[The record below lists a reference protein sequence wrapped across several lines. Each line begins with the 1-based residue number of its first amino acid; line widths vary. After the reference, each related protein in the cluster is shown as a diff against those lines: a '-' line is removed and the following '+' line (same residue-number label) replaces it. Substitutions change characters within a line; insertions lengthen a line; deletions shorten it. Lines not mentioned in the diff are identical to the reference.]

1 MHEIID
7 LVTHTLKDTLNLLPF
22 LLVAFLIIEL
32 IEHKLTNRTK
42 KIIEKSG
49 KLGPLLGSS
58 LGMIPQCGFSVLA
71 TNLYITRII
80 SLGTLIAIYL
90 STSDEMLPILL
101 SRNANLS
108 VILSLLFTKFIIGV
122 IAGFIIDFVINR
134 RNKKEH
140 KKVKEDYTIC
150 DDEHCHCDEENIF
163 VSSLMHTLKTYIFI
177 FIVTFILNVIMH
189 EFGNEF
195 IENIFMKNNIF
206 APFISSLIGLIPN
219 CGASVVLTELYLS
232 NIISYSSL
240 ISGLL
245 TGSGVAILVLFRNN
259 KNMKENLLVLSLIY
273 LIGAFSGV
281 IINILSNFM

>member
-1 MHEIID
+1 MHEIIH

-22 LLVAFLIIEL
+22 LLIAFLIIEL
-32 IEHKLTNRTK
+32 IEHKLTNKTK

-58 LGMIPQCGFSVLA
+58 LGVIPQCGFSVLA

-101 SRNANLS
+101 SRNASFS
-108 VILSLLFTKFIIGV
+108 VILSLLFIKFIIGV
-122 IAGFIIDFVINR
+122 ISGFIIDFVIN
-134 RNKKEH
+134 KKEH
-140 KKVKEDYTIC
+140 KKIKEDYTIC
-150 DDEHCHCDEENIF
+150 DDEHCHCDEKNIF
-163 VSSLMHTLKTYIFI
+163 ISSLMHTLKTYIFI
-177 FIVTFILNVIMH
+177 FIVTFILNVVMH

-195 IENIFMKNNIF
+195 IENIFMKNNIL

-219 CGASVVLTELYLS
+219 CGASVILTELYLS
-232 NIISYSSL
+232 NVISYSSL

-281 IINILSNFM
+281 VISIFM

>member
-1 MHEIID
+1 MHEFIHLLI
-7 LVTHTLKDTLNLLPF
+7 HTLKDTIGLLPF
-22 LLVAFLIIEL
+22 LLIAFLIIEL
-32 IEHKLTNRTK
+32 IEHKLTNKTK

-80 SLGTLIAIYL
+80 SLGTLISIYL

-101 SRNANLS
+101 SRNAGVS
-108 VILSLLFTKFIIGV
+108 IILNLLFTKFIIGM
-122 IAGFIIDFVINR
+122 ISGFIIDFIL
-134 RNKKEH
+134 RNKEDKH
-140 KKVKEDYTIC
+140 MEDYTIC

-163 VSSLMHTLKTYIFI
+163 ISSLKHTLKTFIFI
-177 FIVTFILNVIMH
+177 FIITFILNFIMH

-195 IENIFMKNNIF
+195 IEKIFMKNNVF

-219 CGASVVLTELYLS
+219 CGASVILTELYLS
-232 NIISYSSL
+232 NVISYSSV
-240 ISGLL
+240 IAGLL

-259 KNMKENLLVLSLIY
+259 KNIKENLIVLTLVY
-273 LIGAFSGV
+273 FIGAFSGV
-281 IINILSNFM
+281 IINIISSFM

>member
-1 MHEIID
+1 MHEVLHLII
-7 LVTHTLKDTLNLLPF
+7 HTLKDTLNLLPF

-163 VSSLMHTLKTYIFI
+163 TSSLKHTLKTYIFI
-177 FIVTFILNVIMH
+177 FIVTFMLNFIMH
-189 EFGNEF
+189 EFGNDF
-195 IENIFMKNNIF
+195 IENIFMKNNIL
-206 APFISSLIGLIPN
+206 APFI
-219 CGASVVLTELYLS
+219 
-232 NIISYSSL
+232 
-240 ISGLL
+240 
-245 TGSGVAILVLFRNN
+245 
-259 KNMKENLLVLSLIY
+259 
-273 LIGAFSGV
+273 
-281 IINILSNFM
+281 

>member
-1 MHEIID
+1 MHEIIH
-7 LVTHTLKDTLNLLPF
+7 LITHTLKDTLNLLPF

-32 IEHKLTNRTK
+32 IEHKLTNKTK

-58 LGMIPQCGFSVLA
+58 LGVIPQCGFSVLA

-101 SRNANLS
+101 SRNASFS
-108 VILSLLFTKFIIGV
+108 VILSLLFIKFIIGV
-122 IAGFIIDFVINR
+122 ISGFIIDFVIN
-134 RNKKEH
+134 KKEH
-140 KKVKEDYTIC
+140 KKIKEDYTIC
-150 DDEHCHCDEENIF
+150 DDEHCHCDEKNIF
-163 VSSLMHTLKTYIFI
+163 ISSLMHTLKTYIFI
-177 FIVTFILNVIMH
+177 FIVTFILNVVMH

-195 IENIFMKNNIF
+195 IENIFMKNNIL

-219 CGASVVLTELYLS
+219 CGASVILTELYLS
-232 NIISYSSL
+232 NVISYSSL

-281 IINILSNFM
+281 VISIFM

>member
-1 MHEIID
+1 MHEFIHLIP
-7 LVTHTLKDTLNLLPF
+7 HTLKDTLNLLPF

-32 IEHKLTNRTK
+32 IEHKLTNKTK

-49 KLGPLLGSS
+49 KLGPLLGSV
-58 LGMIPQCGFSVLA
+58 LGVIPQCGFSVLA

-101 SRNANLS
+101 SRNASFS

-134 RNKKEH
+134 KNKIEH
-140 KKVKEDYTIC
+140 KKIKEDYTIC

-163 VSSLMHTLKTYIFI
+163 ISSLMHTLKTYIFI
-177 FIVTFILNVIMH
+177 FIITFILNVIMH

-219 CGASVVLTELYLS
+219 CGASVILTELYLS
-232 NIISYSSL
+232 NAISYSSL

-259 KNMKENLLVLSLIY
+259 KNMDENLLVLALVY

-281 IINILSNFM
+281 VINILSNFI

>member
-1 MHEIID
+1 MHEIIH
-7 LVTHTLKDTLNLLPF
+7 LIIHTLKDTLNLLPF

-32 IEHKLTNRTK
+32 IEHKLTNKTK

-49 KLGPLLGSS
+49 KLGPLLGST
-58 LGMIPQCGFSVLA
+58 LGVIPQCGFSVLA

-101 SRNANLS
+101 SRNAS
-108 VILSLLFTKFIIGV
+108 FTVIFSLLFTKFIIGV
-122 IAGFIIDFVINR
+122 IAGFIIDFVIN
-134 RNKKEH
+134 KKESI
-140 KKVKEDYTIC
+140 KIKEDYTIC
-150 DDEHCHCDEENIF
+150 DDEHCHCDRENIF

-219 CGASVVLTELYLS
+219 CGASVILTELYLS
-232 NIISYSSL
+232 NVISYSSL

-245 TGSGVAILVLFRNN
+245 TGSGVAIIVLFRNN

-281 IINILSNFM
+281 IINILSNFI